1 MAGWKQQTGLA
12 IFGLCRTRMLWRSND
27 AVGGRWSGYE
37 SLVPKG
43 TRGQGYKGTGK
54 SGVMMEA
61 DSVESGRLV
70 AHPCAM
76 HHASDV
82 KA

>member
-1 MAGWKQQTGLA
+1 MTRLA
-12 IFGLCRTRMLWRSND
+12 ND
-27 AVGGRWSGYE
+27 GGDSSAQYQEVQRD
-37 SLVPKG
+37 KG
-43 TRGQGYKGTGK
+43 TKGTGK
-54 SGVMMEA
+54 SGAMQEA

-76 HHASDV
+76 CHASDV